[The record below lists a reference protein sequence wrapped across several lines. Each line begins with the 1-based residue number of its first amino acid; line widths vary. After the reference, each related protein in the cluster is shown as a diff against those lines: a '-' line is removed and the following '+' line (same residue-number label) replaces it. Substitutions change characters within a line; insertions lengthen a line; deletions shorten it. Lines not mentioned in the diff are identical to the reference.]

1 MKRTGTTIKIK
12 EPPQEKKKKITL
24 KSKPPPFP
32 KQKEN

>member
-12 EPPQEKKKKITL
+12 EPPQEKKKITL